1 MERGEMKGEEE
12 VRREE
17 KGEEKGE
24 EGDKRK
30 ERGET
35 METC

>member
-1 MERGEMKGEEE
+1 MKGEEE

-17 KGEEKGE
+17 KGGEMGE